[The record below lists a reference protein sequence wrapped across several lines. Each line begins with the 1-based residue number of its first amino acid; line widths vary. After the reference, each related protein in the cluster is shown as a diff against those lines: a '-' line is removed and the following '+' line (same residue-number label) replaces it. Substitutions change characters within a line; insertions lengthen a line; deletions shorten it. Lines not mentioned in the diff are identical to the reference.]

1 MTPFT
6 FVSFFFGSALISA
19 YDVYK
24 SGFSYCFVS
33 HFLHISLIFWCFCCN
48 SYWYNKLDCW
58 RLPPFIIVLFC
69 LFIVITEIFSIPLN
83 VCVAIENRSIS
94 SMGSGEPGDIIKQ
107 ECNKAANCR
116 SKKFYQGILYSV
128 WTFYFIIV
136 T

>member
-6 FVSFFFGSALISA
+6 LLAFFLAQRLLTLMMYI
-19 YDVYK
+19 K
-24 SGFSYCFVS
+24 SGFS
-33 HFLHISLIFWCFCCN
+33 SLIFWCFCCN

-69 LFIVITEIFSIPLN
+69 LFIVITEIFSILLT
-83 VCVAIENRSIS
+83 VYVAIENRSIF
-94 SMGSGEPGDIIKQ
+94 SMGSGETGDIIKQ

-116 SKKFYQGILYSV
+116 SKKFYQGILYRV